1 MTDPSW
7 PYQQVPPMTGWTT
20 PGPTVAP
27 ARIAA
32 LRSAGMAATIMLALV
47 AAVDLADLVLTPLV
61 VADPNGSIATVELLV
76 LLLEVFCVLATA
88 IAFITWLVIA
98 TRNLR
103 SWRLPTPYGPGWAI
117 GAWLIPVANLVV
129 PVVVVN
135 QTARGSATAPVP
147 NLPPQRANRA
157 LIWSWWGCL
166 IVSGLF
172 ARVAA
177 GQTFATDEG
186 AYAMGAGTPGTAFFV
201 AAAVLAIL
209 VIRHINDLQARRQAA
224 LDAMWQQ
231 PPMHY

>member
-7 PYQQVPPMTGWTT
+7 PYQQIPPMTGWTT
-20 PGPTVAP
+20 PGQTVAP

-47 AAVDLADLVLTPLV
+47 AVVDLADLALTPLV

-98 TRNLR
+98 ARNVR
-103 SWRLPTPYGPGWAI
+103 GWGIRTSYGPGWAI
-117 GAWLIPVANLVV
+117 GGWLIPVANLLL
-129 PVVVVN
+129 PILVVN
-135 QTARGSATAPVP
+135 ETARGSATAPFP
-147 NLPPQRANRA
+147 NLPPQKAYRA
-157 LIWSWWGCL
+157 LIGSWWGCL

-172 ARVAA
+172 ARVDA
-177 GQTFATDEG
+177 GKTFATDEG
-186 AYAMGAGTPGTAFFV
+186 AYALGSGTPGTAFFV
-201 AAAVLAIL
+201 AAAVLAIF

-224 LDAMWQQ
+224 LDAVWQQ
-231 PPMHY
+231 PPRHY